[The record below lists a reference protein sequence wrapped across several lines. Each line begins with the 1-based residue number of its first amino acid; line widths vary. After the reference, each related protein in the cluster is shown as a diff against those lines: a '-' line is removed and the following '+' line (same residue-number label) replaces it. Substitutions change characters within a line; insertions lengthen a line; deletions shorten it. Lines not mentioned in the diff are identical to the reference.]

1 MRKVI
6 LAVIVALL
14 AGCCGTCFGRKLADP
29 DTLTFRKTY
38 SMPGMSEDELYI
50 FSRGWPDKSGELRIK
65 LVGTPLGYFGNSAK
79 SYVGYFYG
87 QKLSSTIADIHA
99 YINLYFRDGE
109 FDIVFTD
116 ISASWRH
123 NYIDHLS
130 SRDDRFNRNVFW
142 RMSYNQKILDQIR
155 ERSKELFELVVASM
169 DEYLKVGPP
178 VELHKI

>member
-65 LVGTPLGYFGNSAK
+65 LVGTPLGVFRK
-79 SYVGYFYG
+79 FRK
-87 QKLSSTIADIHA
+87 KLRWIFLWSKTIQHHSRHPR
-99 YINLYFRDGE
+99 LY
-109 FDIVFTD
+109 
-116 ISASWRH
+116 
-123 NYIDHLS
+123 
-130 SRDDRFNRNVFW
+130 
-142 RMSYNQKILDQIR
+142 
-155 ERSKELFELVVASM
+155 
-169 DEYLKVGPP
+169 
-178 VELHKI
+178 